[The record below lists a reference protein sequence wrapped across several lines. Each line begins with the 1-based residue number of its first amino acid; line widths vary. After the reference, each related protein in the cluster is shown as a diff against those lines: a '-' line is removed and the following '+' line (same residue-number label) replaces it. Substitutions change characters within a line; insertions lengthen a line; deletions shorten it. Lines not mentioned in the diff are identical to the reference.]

1 MGFANYLTKKLVGY
15 DILKSEQDL
24 KSSLISAQNESFSLK
39 SKLERLEGQNRSK
52 QGTIMNHVKKIN
64 TLANEIEALNDQL
77 KQYSHDHD
85 DLLKIRE
92 ELSVLKKQRDQLEIE
107 LKDAKT
113 QNDSLTTSNAEKE
126 KEIQDLD
133 NQILTNREIIK
144 EKDREIIGLEAKI
157 KEKDLKYEDVFAQ
170 FSDARKEQETLSI
183 KYLDSKKKNSVL
195 LDENEQLK
203 KQIQD
208 LKEELQILKESN
220 DSNEEG
226 SNSKKESERNSHV
239 QEVVKESKDEQPVE
253 IEDPDSANS
262 NEGGDNPEMES
273 EEESHGQETGEEA
286 TEEEPAE
293 IEDPDSANSN
303 EGGDN
308 PETES
313 EEESHGQETDIEATE
328 EHEDNSEYVPRLTM
342 KSVWDVKNG
351 KEINAYDFFKQPES
365 EIIMMRRT
373 LQTAIIA
380 NKPVF
385 VCPYCHQ
392 MVKISGKRTSRGRAS
407 FFSHLYDSDACMI
420 KTTTGLSKE
429 QIEASKY
436 GLVAESERHIRLKN
450 LIAEALNSQM
460 KTDGNISDVQI
471 EKRINSQLPYMRW
484 RRPDVQ
490 AKYKQYNLVFEL
502 QLSTTFISTIVDR
515 DLFYRLN
522 NFYIIWVFNF
532 DDNQEYVNLSNLMCK
547 DIYYAN
553 KRNVFVFDE
562 EAQEE
567 SVKRGKLCL
576 KCNWLD
582 SNNHW
587 HFSKEDA
594 IIVTLDDLKYDLDNK
609 KPFYFDADE
618 EYFKK
623 YPELLK
629 ERRNREIT
637 REEIIS
643 ALLEKE
649 RLANDEYE
657 GQSQER
663 RDEAQKE
670 MLRTGEVGTI
680 YKKGSNYGLS
690 YNGTILVPAK
700 YTSISEYD
708 ERGYATI
715 QMGRFYKGLIDKL
728 GNIIVPCEKTTEI
741 VIHSD
746 NSIVYRKGTI
756 EWYMV
761 GIKEPIAT
769 YHKDKVS
776 IKTID
781 ERVDCITFSNDS
793 RKYTDNR
800 IYIIDNELMVCKDFS
815 SDPCRWVARNLGGEI
830 VKEFD
835 FLDMAFQNGR
845 IFVKKK
851 SLYHY
856 LCGILDY
863 SFEVLL
869 SPIYDGIESDFC
881 YDGAYLVRSD
891 WQYGVISQDGST
903 ILDCEYSDIKK
914 GANCYIVGKNKRY
927 GILDSSYKPILQIV
941 YSAIT
946 VNNDSFIVDKDRR
959 KGLFRKDAGFLLECD
974 YQEIRPC
981 DERYIIK
988 KEDKWA
994 VVDKRGCLLTSKY
1007 FDYQIKKASS
1017 NYVYVIVEDNIMRL
1031 FDYEGKRHVRKDF
1044 YKIEET
1050 AYQLFV
1056 VRNLFDNCVFDD
1068 CESCNGIAD
1077 DDGNLVIPCDYYR
1090 IVPWGQHCFKVTT
1103 KKEKI
1108 AEVGWGAFNKA
1119 PDYYYL
1125 IDYENHRIG
1134 TSLYSNIG
1142 ELVDGKALAERDTGE
1157 DGFLDENG
1165 KEIASDS
1172 ITMENGFIKEFV
1184 FGHWRVCSLDNKEVV
1199 PAVYKKIELFSNGLY
1214 KAINVDDRE
1223 LLIDYEG
1230 NPKTKEYISIGTLID
1245 GVASADDTFLNA
1257 QGEEC
1262 FQTVT
1267 VLSNGNI
1274 IGKNHN
1280 KYCLFNKDGDAILK
1294 SGYDSIELWG
1304 DNLLVLK
1311 SKINYYHTYNYNN
1324 INVSITICDYDGLRI
1339 SDREYSYIGE
1349 LVDGKFKVICREG
1362 SCMIDLYGK
1371 EWPIEIEEMPD
1382 GNIICTKFNKYGV
1395 CNKNGNIL
1403 VKIDYNKVE
1412 YFCHGIYK
1420 VEYSTNHSSDKYYE
1434 LINAK
1439 NENILHKNYS
1449 FIGSLK
1455 DGLFDV
1461 RDLSGHRRLLD
1472 LNGVNHS
1479 TSEMNLTSDITIK
1492 KMYDLLCVERNGVV
1506 VADYG
1511 EYNDVSLLGAYHIK
1525 AFSAGRICHLFNL
1538 AFEKIYIKYQC
1549 NDFIPVDGTSQ
1560 IIAQHGIPNEYGKQ
1574 IGIYDRNSLIFKITY
1589 GVVDAVG
1596 NIILPIK
1603 YKSLTYNSQINGY
1616 IAQIDDIVYKYSLYR
1631 PDGQY
1636 YIEGEF
1642 NKIVIND
1649 DGTIKVSLGD
1659 KNWCYDSNGDLLKN
1673 KKQLDNGLYLSE
1685 EKGLYGIEDTQGDPI
1700 IPCENDCITTF
1711 EGEFLC
1717 IKDGEIHKTGIK
1729 QASNIPFSIK
1739 VYAIDSKG
1747 DIISH
1752 IGNTK
1757 FFLTNDKI
1765 RISGKTPDD
1774 FKVGVE
1780 VNVLISRVD
1789 WDRNEVYLRLSD
1801 VQDLLNGTILDV
1813 VVISKYIHG
1822 IIAKLP
1828 EGGTVFI
1835 HHSMYSPDLADNIEN
1850 GTSLRIKKVG
1860 YDEEHKKYIW
1870 EVL

>member
-64 TLANEIEALNDQL
+64 TLANEIEALNDHL

-490 AKYKQYNLVFEL
+490 AIYKQYNLVFEL

-522 NFYIIWVFNF
+522 NYFIIWVFNF

-553 KRNVFVFDE
+553 KRNVFLFDE

-567 SVKRGKLCL
+567 SVKRGKLCF

-582 SNNHW
+582 ANNHW
-587 HFSKEDA
+587 HYSKEDA

-609 KPFYFDADE
+609 KPYYYDADE
-618 EYFKK
+618 EYFKQ
-623 YPELLK
+623 YPELLN

-690 YNGTILVPAK
+690 YKGTILVPAK

-708 ERGYATI
+708 ERGYATL

-741 VIHSD
+741 VILND

-769 YHKDKVS
+769 FHKDKVS
-776 IKTID
+776 LKTID
-781 ERVDCITFSNDS
+781 ERVDCIVISNDS
-793 RKYTDNR
+793 RKYPDST
-800 IYIIDNELMVCKDFS
+800 IYIVDNESIVYKDCS
-815 SDPCRWVARNLGGEI
+815 SNTDRWVERNLSGEI
-830 VKEFD
+830 VREFD
-835 FLDMAFQNGR
+835 FLDMEFKDGK

-851 SLYHY
+851 SKYY
-856 LCGILDY
+856 NYGILDY
-863 SFEVLL
+863 SFEEIIP
-869 SPIYDGIESDFC
+869 PIYQEIKTDYC
-881 YDGAYLVRSD
+881 YDGALLVKKD
-891 WQYGVISQDGST
+891 WEYGVISCDGKI
-903 ILDCEYSDIKK
+903 ILECEYSEIKK
-914 GANCYIVGKNKRY
+914 EGNCYLVRKDCKY
-927 GILDSSYKPILQIV
+927 GILNSNFEPFLQTI
-941 YSAIT
+941 YSEIR
-946 VNNDSFIVDKDRR
+946 VNNDSYIVEMDGQ
-959 KGLFRKDAGFLLECD
+959 KGLYRIGQGFLLECE
-974 YQEIRPC
+974 YQDIKL
-981 DERYIIK
+981 DNDKYIIK
-988 KEDKWA
+988 KKDKWA
-994 VVDKRGCLLTSKY
+994 VVDKDGKLLT
-1007 FDYQIKKASS
+1007 
-1017 NYVYVIVEDNIMRL
+1017 
-1031 FDYEGKRHVRKDF
+1031 
-1044 YKIEET
+1044 
-1050 AYQLFV
+1050 
-1056 VRNLFDNCVFDD
+1056 
-1068 CESCNGIAD
+1068 
-1077 DDGNLVIPCDYYR
+1077 
-1090 IVPWGQHCFKVTT
+1090 
-1103 KKEKI
+1103 
-1108 AEVGWGAFNKA
+1108 
-1119 PDYYYL
+1119 
-1125 IDYENHRIG
+1125 
-1134 TSLYSNIG
+1134 
-1142 ELVDGKALAERDTGE
+1142 
-1157 DGFLDENG
+1157 
-1165 KEIASDS
+1165 
-1172 ITMENGFIKEFV
+1172 
-1184 FGHWRVCSLDNKEVV
+1184 
-1199 PAVYKKIELFSNGLY
+1199 
-1214 KAINVDDRE
+1214 
-1223 LLIDYEG
+1223 
-1230 NPKTKEYISIGTLID
+1230 
-1245 GVASADDTFLNA
+1245 
-1257 QGEEC
+1257 
-1262 FQTVT
+1262 
-1267 VLSNGNI
+1267 
-1274 IGKNHN
+1274 
-1280 KYCLFNKDGDAILK
+1280 
-1294 SGYDSIELWG
+1294 
-1304 DNLLVLK
+1304 
-1311 SKINYYHTYNYNN
+1311 
-1324 INVSITICDYDGLRI
+1324 
-1339 SDREYSYIGE
+1339 
-1349 LVDGKFKVICREG
+1349 
-1362 SCMIDLYGK
+1362 
-1371 EWPIEIEEMPD
+1371 
-1382 GNIICTKFNKYGV
+1382 
-1395 CNKNGNIL
+1395 
-1403 VKIDYNKVE
+1403 
-1412 YFCHGIYK
+1412 
-1420 VEYSTNHSSDKYYE
+1420 
-1434 LINAK
+1434 
-1439 NENILHKNYS
+1439 
-1449 FIGSLK
+1449 
-1455 DGLFDV
+1455 
-1461 RDLSGHRRLLD
+1461 
-1472 LNGVNHS
+1472 
-1479 TSEMNLTSDITIK
+1479 
-1492 KMYDLLCVERNGVV
+1492 
-1506 VADYG
+1506 
-1511 EYNDVSLLGAYHIK
+1511 
-1525 AFSAGRICHLFNL
+1525 
-1538 AFEKIYIKYQC
+1538 
-1549 NDFIPVDGTSQ
+1549 
-1560 IIAQHGIPNEYGKQ
+1560 
-1574 IGIYDRNSLIFKITY
+1574 
-1589 GVVDAVG
+1589 
-1596 NIILPIK
+1596 
-1603 YKSLTYNSQINGY
+1603 NGY
-1616 IAQIDDIVYKYSLYR
+1616 YD
-1631 PDGQY
+1631 
-1636 YIEGEF
+1636 
-1642 NKIVIND
+1642 NKIVK
-1649 DGTIKVSLGD
+1649 TT
-1659 KNWCYDSNGDLLKN
+1659 SN
-1673 KKQLDNGLYLSE
+1673 Y
-1685 EKGLYGIEDTQGDPI
+1685 I
-1700 IPCENDCITTF
+1700 
-1711 EGEFLC
+1711 
-1717 IKDGEIHKTGIK
+1717 
-1729 QASNIPFSIK
+1729 
-1739 VYAIDSKG
+1739 
-1747 DIISH
+1747 
-1752 IGNTK
+1752 
-1757 FFLTNDKI
+1757 
-1765 RISGKTPDD
+1765 
-1774 FKVGVE
+1774 
-1780 VNVLISRVD
+1780 
-1789 WDRNEVYLRLSD
+1789 YLRNND
-1801 VQDLLNGTILDV
+1801 TI
-1813 VVISKYIHG
+1813 
-1822 IIAKLP
+1822 
-1828 EGGTVFI
+1828 
-1835 HHSMYSPDLADNIEN
+1835 HS
-1850 GTSLRIKKVG
+1850 
-1860 YDEEHKKYIW
+1860 
-1870 EVL
+1870 

>member
-24 KSSLISAQNESFSLK
+24 KSSLISAQNELFSLK

-92 ELSVLKKQRDQLEIE
+92 ELSFLKKQRDQLEIE

-313 EEESHGQETDIEATE
+313 EEESHGQVTNIEATE

-420 KTTTGLSKE
+420 KTTTGMSKE

-436 GLVAESERHIRLKN
+436 GLVTESERHIRLKN
-450 LIAEALNSQM
+450 LIAVALNSQM

-490 AKYKQYNLVFEL
+490 AIYKQYNLVFEL

-522 NFYIIWVFNF
+522 NYYIIWVFNF

-553 KRNVFVFDE
+553 KRNVFIFDE

-582 SNNHW
+582 ANNHW

-609 KPFYFDADE
+609 KPYYYDADE
-618 EYFKK
+618 EYFKQ

-663 RDEAQKE
+663 RDDAQKE
-670 MLRTGEVGTI
+670 MLRTGETGTI
-680 YKKGSNYGLS
+680 YKKGNNYGLS
-690 YNGTILVPAK
+690 YKGTILVPAK

-708 ERGYATI
+708 ERGYATL

-741 VIHSD
+741 IILSD

-769 YHKDKVS
+769 YHRDKVS

-781 ERVDCITFSNDS
+781 ERVDCITISNDS
-793 RKYTDNR
+793 RKYTDNN
-800 IYIIDNELMVCKDFS
+800 IYIVDNELIVLKDYS
-815 SDPCRWVARNLGGEI
+815 SNTDRWLAKNLSGEI
-830 VKEFD
+830 VKKFD
-835 FLDMAFQNGR
+835 FLDMEFHDGKV
-845 IFVKKK
+845 FVKKK
-851 SLYHY
+851 SSYHY
-856 LCGILDY
+856 LYGILDY
-863 SFEVLL
+863 SFEELL
-869 SPIYDGIESDFC
+869 PPTYEAIKTDFC
-881 YDGAYLVRSD
+881 YDGAYLVRND
-891 WQYGVISQDGST
+891 WHYGVISQDGSI
-903 ILDCEYSDIKK
+903 ILDCEYSEIKK
-914 GANCYIVGKNKRY
+914 EDDCYIVRRYNKY
-927 GILDSSYKPILQIV
+927 GVLNSNYEVILQIV

-946 VNNDSFIVDKDRR
+946 VNLDCYIVSKDGQ
-959 KGLFRKDAGFLLECD
+959 KGLYGKGQGFLLECE
-974 YQEIRPC
+974 YQEIRPNN
-981 DERYIIK
+981 EKYIIE

-994 VVDKRGCLLTSKY
+994 VVDKKGNLLTPHY
-1007 FDYQIKKASS
+1007 YDYEIEKASS
-1017 NYVYVIVEDNIMRL
+1017 NYVYVRVENNIIQL
-1031 FDYEGKRHVRKDF
+1031 FDYEGIRHVRNEF
-1044 YKIEET
+1044 CEIEET
-1050 AYQLFV
+1050 TNNLFV
-1056 VRNLFDNCVFDD
+1056 VNNGFSNFGY
-1068 CESCNGIAD
+1068 CNGIAD
-1077 DDGNLVIPCDYYR
+1077 DDGYLIIPCNYYK

-1103 KKEKI
+1103 RKQKKVED
-1108 AEVGWGAFNKA
+1108 GWRCYYRDF
-1119 PDYYYL
+1119 DYYYL
-1125 IDYENHRIG
+1125 IDYKNQRIG
-1134 TSLYSNIG
+1134 TTLYSYIG
-1142 ELVDGKALAERDTGE
+1142 ELVEGIASAKRGDSGE
-1157 DGFLDENG
+1157 IGLLDEYGHEKPSETLTMKNG
-1165 KEIASDS
+1165 YKKEL
-1172 ITMENGFIKEFV
+1172 V
-1184 FGHWRVCSLDNKEVV
+1184 FGHWRVCTVDDNRVII
-1199 PAVYKKIELFSNGLY
+1199 PAIYKDVEIFTDRLY
-1214 KAINVDDRE
+1214 KVTNNE
-1223 LLIDYEG
+1223 NKMLLIDYEG
-1230 NPKTKEYISIGTLID
+1230 EIKTKDYNSIGTLVD
-1245 GVASADDTFLNA
+1245 GVAMADDTYLNI
-1257 QGEEC
+1257 QGKEC
-1262 FQTVT
+1262 FKKET

-1280 KYCLFNKDGDAILK
+1280 KYGLYKNSGDVIIEAD
-1294 SGYDSIELWG
+1294 YDSIELWG
-1304 DNLLVLK
+1304 KKCLLLK
-1311 SKINYYHTYNYNN
+1311 KKHTYNYNN
-1324 INVSITICDYDGLRI
+1324 DEVIHIYDYNGKRVNDKDYYDIRN
-1339 SDREYSYIGE
+1339 
-1349 LVDGKFKVICREG
+1349 LVNGKAKAICREG
-1362 SCMIDLYGK
+1362 SCMIDEQGQEL
-1371 EWPIEIEEMPD
+1371 PIEIERMPD
-1382 GNIICTKFNKYGV
+1382 GNIICMKFNKYGV
-1395 CNKNGNIL
+1395 CREDNTI
-1403 VKIDYNKVE
+1403 VVDVE
-1412 YFCHGIYK
+1412 YDEISYFCNNIYK
-1420 VEYSTNHSSDKYYE
+1420 VKYLHDTGYHYQKDTYYRLVNSDN
-1434 LINAK
+1434 I
-1439 NENILHKNYS
+1439 NILNQNYYY
-1449 FIGSLK
+1449 IGSI
-1455 DGLFDV
+1455 DNGLFEV
-1461 RDLSGHRRLLD
+1461 RDISGYRRLLD
-1472 LNGVNHS
+1472 INGVNHS

-1511 EYNDVSLLGAYHIK
+1511 KYSEVSLLGANHIK

-1538 AFEKIYIKYQC
+1538 AFEEINIKYQC
-1549 NDFIPVDGTSQ
+1549 NDFIPVDEASQ
-1560 IIAQHGIPNEYGKQ
+1560 IIAQNGIPYDYGKQ
-1574 IGIYDRNSLIFKITY
+1574 LGIYDWNDLRFNITY
-1589 GVVDAVG
+1589 GLV
-1596 NIILPIK
+1596 
-1603 YKSLTYNSQINGY
+1603 
-1616 IAQIDDIVYKYSLYR
+1616 
-1631 PDGQY
+1631 
-1636 YIEGEF
+1636 
-1642 NKIVIND
+1642 
-1649 DGTIKVSLGD
+1649 
-1659 KNWCYDSNGDLLKN
+1659 
-1673 KKQLDNGLYLSE
+1673 
-1685 EKGLYGIEDTQGDPI
+1685 
-1700 IPCENDCITTF
+1700 
-1711 EGEFLC
+1711 
-1717 IKDGEIHKTGIK
+1717 
-1729 QASNIPFSIK
+1729 
-1739 VYAIDSKG
+1739 
-1747 DIISH
+1747 
-1752 IGNTK
+1752 
-1757 FFLTNDKI
+1757 
-1765 RISGKTPDD
+1765 
-1774 FKVGVE
+1774 
-1780 VNVLISRVD
+1780 
-1789 WDRNEVYLRLSD
+1789 
-1801 VQDLLNGTILDV
+1801 
-1813 VVISKYIHG
+1813 
-1822 IIAKLP
+1822 
-1828 EGGTVFI
+1828 
-1835 HHSMYSPDLADNIEN
+1835 
-1850 GTSLRIKKVG
+1850 
-1860 YDEEHKKYIW
+1860 
-1870 EVL
+1870 

>member
-24 KSSLISAQNESFSLK
+24 KSSLISAQNELFSLK

-262 NEGGDNPEMES
+262 NGGGDNPEMES

-728 GNIIVPCEKTTEI
+728 GNIVVPCEKTTEI
-741 VIHSD
+741 VILSD

-761 GIKEPIAT
+761 GIKEPIAP
-769 YHKDKVS
+769 YRKDKVS
-776 IKTID
+776 INTID
-781 ERVDCITFSNDS
+781 ERVDCITISNGS
-793 RKYTDNR
+793 RVNPGKV
-800 IYIIDNELMVCKDFS
+800 YIIDNELIVYKDCS
-815 SDPCRWVARNLGGEI
+815 LNANRWVVRKFAGE
-830 VKEFD
+830 VEKY
-835 FLDMAFQNGR
+835 LDVVDVEYRDRVF
-845 IFVKKK
+845 FVKKGGT
-851 SLYHY
+851 SLYNSFW
-856 LCGILDY
+856 GIFDC
-863 SFEVLL
+863 FFNELL
-869 SPIYDGIESDFC
+869 PPIYEEIKTNFC
-881 YDGAYLVRSD
+881 YDGAYLVKKD
-891 WQYGVISQDGST
+891 WNKYGIVSCDGE
-903 ILDCEYSDIKK
+903 IKLKCEYSEIEKDN
-914 GANCYIVGKNKRY
+914 NCYIVRKDLKY
-927 GILDSSYKPILQIV
+927 GVLDSNYEPILQII
-941 YSAIT
+941 YSRIR
-946 VNNDSFIVDKDRR
+946 VNKDSFIVDKDGL
-959 KGLFRKDAGFLLECD
+959 KGLFRKDRGFLLECE
-974 YQEIRPC
+974 YQDIKL
-981 DERYIIK
+981 DNERYIIK
-988 KEDKWA
+988 NEDKWA
-994 VVDKRGCLLTSKY
+994 VVDKDGILLTNKY
-1007 FDYQIKKASS
+1007 YDYEIEKTSS
-1017 NYVYVIVEDNIMRL
+1017 NYIYLRVENHKMQVY
-1031 FDYEGKRHVRKDF
+1031 DYDGNRHVRKD
-1044 YKIEET
+1044 YYDIEET
-1050 AYQLFV
+1050 TNNLFV
-1056 VRNLFDNCVFDD
+1056 VSDGHTWNGYCK
-1068 CESCNGIAD
+1068 GIAD
-1077 DDGNLVIPCDYYR
+1077 DNGEIIIPCNYYYV
-1090 IVPWGQHCFKVTT
+1090 VPWGKYCFKVTI
-1103 KKEKI
+1103 KKQYR
-1108 AEVGWGAFNKA
+1108 
-1119 PDYYYL
+1119 DYSYGRYNNSEYECYYL
-1125 IDYENHRIG
+1125 IDYNNQRIG
-1134 TSLYSNIG
+1134 EETYSYIG
-1142 ELVDGKALAERDTGE
+1142 ELE
-1157 DGFLDENG
+1157 DGVASAQREPKGRGKLDEYGHEIPVEEETVLLNNG
-1165 KEIASDS
+1165 Y
-1172 ITMENGFIKEFV
+1172 IKQSV
-1184 FGHWRVCSLDNKEVV
+1184 FKHWRISKPDGTVIIPGLYVSIDIFVD
-1199 PAVYKKIELFSNGLY
+1199 GLY
-1214 KAINVDDRE
+1214 KVVNDGGKT

-1230 NPKTKEYISIGTLID
+1230 TIKSGKYKLINVFNDRFFIAKDEKDLCCLLDLNGRDKSKKYKSINVFNDDYYIATDEKGLCCLLNLD
-1245 GVASADDTFLNA
+1245 GVEKSKKYKLIGPFLDGIASADDTYINT

-1262 FQTVT
+1262 FKKEL

-1274 IGKNHN
+1274 IGQNHN
-1280 KYCLFNKDGDAILK
+1280 RYGLYRKNGDIILDTK
-1294 SGYDSIELWG
+1294 FESIELWG
-1304 DNLLVLK
+1304 EKHLLLK
-1311 SKINYYHTYNYNN
+1311 QKSDRFYYDRSMS
-1324 INVSITICDYDGLRI
+1324 VSICDFGGKRTNDKEYYDIAKLVNGKAKAICQ
-1339 SDREYSYIGE
+1339 
-1349 LVDGKFKVICREG
+1349 EG
-1362 SCMIDLYGK
+1362 SCMIDEQGQ

-1382 GNIICTKFNKYGV
+1382 GNIICEKFNKFGV
-1395 CNKNGNIL
+1395 CNKNDIIVVDPIYDEVSYYCN
-1403 VKIDYNKVE
+1403 N
-1412 YFCHGIYK
+1412 IYK
-1420 VEYSTNHSSDKYYE
+1420 VKTEINLGYYNGYEIKYR
-1434 LINAK
+1434 LINS
-1439 NENILHKNYS
+1439 ENKYILNNDYS
-1449 FIGSLK
+1449 YIGSLE
-1455 DGLFDV
+1455 DNLFEVRTTSGLGSS
-1461 RDLSGHRRLLD
+1461 R
-1472 LNGVNHS
+1472 
-1479 TSEMNLTSDITIK
+1479 
-1492 KMYDLLCVERNGVV
+1492 VV
-1506 VADYG
+1506 
-1511 EYNDVSLLGAYHIK
+1511 K
-1525 AFSAGRICHLFNL
+1525 
-1538 AFEKIYIKYQC
+1538 
-1549 NDFIPVDGTSQ
+1549 
-1560 IIAQHGIPNEYGKQ
+1560 
-1574 IGIYDRNSLIFKITY
+1574 Y
-1589 GVVDAVG
+1589 GVLDI
-1596 NIILPIK
+1596 NTKQEIIP
-1603 YKSLTYNSQINGY
+1603 
-1616 IAQIDDIVYKYSLYR
+1616 IVYDSLAYNKIIKCYLVRTDNKYLLYGT
-1631 PDGQY
+1631 DGNKY
-1636 YIEGEF
+1636 LDGEF
-1642 NKIVIND
+1642 DIIRIND
-1649 DGTIKVSLGD
+1649 DGTIKVSLGE
-1659 KNWCYDSNGDLLKN
+1659 KSWSYDSNGNLLKN

-1685 EKGLYGIEDTQGDPI
+1685 EKGLYGIEDSQGNPI
-1700 IPCENDCITTF
+1700 IPCENDFITSF
-1711 EGEFLC
+1711 DGEFFC

-1835 HHSMYSPDLADNIEN
+1835 HHSMYSPDLAENIEN

>member
-629 ERRNREIT
+629 ERRNRE
-637 REEIIS
+637 
-643 ALLEKE
+643 
-649 RLANDEYE
+649 
-657 GQSQER
+657 
-663 RDEAQKE
+663 
-670 MLRTGEVGTI
+670 
-680 YKKGSNYGLS
+680 
-690 YNGTILVPAK
+690 
-700 YTSISEYD
+700 
-708 ERGYATI
+708 
-715 QMGRFYKGLIDKL
+715 
-728 GNIIVPCEKTTEI
+728 
-741 VIHSD
+741 
-746 NSIVYRKGTI
+746 
-756 EWYMV
+756 
-761 GIKEPIAT
+761 
-769 YHKDKVS
+769 
-776 IKTID
+776 
-781 ERVDCITFSNDS
+781 
-793 RKYTDNR
+793 
-800 IYIIDNELMVCKDFS
+800 
-815 SDPCRWVARNLGGEI
+815 
-830 VKEFD
+830 
-835 FLDMAFQNGR
+835 
-845 IFVKKK
+845 
-851 SLYHY
+851 
-856 LCGILDY
+856 
-863 SFEVLL
+863 
-869 SPIYDGIESDFC
+869 
-881 YDGAYLVRSD
+881 
-891 WQYGVISQDGST
+891 
-903 ILDCEYSDIKK
+903 
-914 GANCYIVGKNKRY
+914 
-927 GILDSSYKPILQIV
+927 
-941 YSAIT
+941 
-946 VNNDSFIVDKDRR
+946 
-959 KGLFRKDAGFLLECD
+959 
-974 YQEIRPC
+974 
-981 DERYIIK
+981 
-988 KEDKWA
+988 
-994 VVDKRGCLLTSKY
+994 
-1007 FDYQIKKASS
+1007 
-1017 NYVYVIVEDNIMRL
+1017 
-1031 FDYEGKRHVRKDF
+1031 
-1044 YKIEET
+1044 
-1050 AYQLFV
+1050 
-1056 VRNLFDNCVFDD
+1056 
-1068 CESCNGIAD
+1068 
-1077 DDGNLVIPCDYYR
+1077 
-1090 IVPWGQHCFKVTT
+1090 
-1103 KKEKI
+1103 
-1108 AEVGWGAFNKA
+1108 
-1119 PDYYYL
+1119 
-1125 IDYENHRIG
+1125 
-1134 TSLYSNIG
+1134 
-1142 ELVDGKALAERDTGE
+1142 
-1157 DGFLDENG
+1157 
-1165 KEIASDS
+1165 
-1172 ITMENGFIKEFV
+1172 
-1184 FGHWRVCSLDNKEVV
+1184 
-1199 PAVYKKIELFSNGLY
+1199 
-1214 KAINVDDRE
+1214 
-1223 LLIDYEG
+1223 
-1230 NPKTKEYISIGTLID
+1230 
-1245 GVASADDTFLNA
+1245 
-1257 QGEEC
+1257 
-1262 FQTVT
+1262 
-1267 VLSNGNI
+1267 
-1274 IGKNHN
+1274 
-1280 KYCLFNKDGDAILK
+1280 
-1294 SGYDSIELWG
+1294 
-1304 DNLLVLK
+1304 
-1311 SKINYYHTYNYNN
+1311 
-1324 INVSITICDYDGLRI
+1324 
-1339 SDREYSYIGE
+1339 
-1349 LVDGKFKVICREG
+1349 
-1362 SCMIDLYGK
+1362 
-1371 EWPIEIEEMPD
+1371 
-1382 GNIICTKFNKYGV
+1382 
-1395 CNKNGNIL
+1395 
-1403 VKIDYNKVE
+1403 
-1412 YFCHGIYK
+1412 
-1420 VEYSTNHSSDKYYE
+1420 
-1434 LINAK
+1434 
-1439 NENILHKNYS
+1439 
-1449 FIGSLK
+1449 
-1455 DGLFDV
+1455 
-1461 RDLSGHRRLLD
+1461 
-1472 LNGVNHS
+1472 
-1479 TSEMNLTSDITIK
+1479 
-1492 KMYDLLCVERNGVV
+1492 
-1506 VADYG
+1506 
-1511 EYNDVSLLGAYHIK
+1511 
-1525 AFSAGRICHLFNL
+1525 
-1538 AFEKIYIKYQC
+1538 
-1549 NDFIPVDGTSQ
+1549 
-1560 IIAQHGIPNEYGKQ
+1560 
-1574 IGIYDRNSLIFKITY
+1574 
-1589 GVVDAVG
+1589 
-1596 NIILPIK
+1596 
-1603 YKSLTYNSQINGY
+1603 
-1616 IAQIDDIVYKYSLYR
+1616 
-1631 PDGQY
+1631 
-1636 YIEGEF
+1636 
-1642 NKIVIND
+1642 
-1649 DGTIKVSLGD
+1649 
-1659 KNWCYDSNGDLLKN
+1659 
-1673 KKQLDNGLYLSE
+1673 
-1685 EKGLYGIEDTQGDPI
+1685 
-1700 IPCENDCITTF
+1700 
-1711 EGEFLC
+1711 
-1717 IKDGEIHKTGIK
+1717 
-1729 QASNIPFSIK
+1729 
-1739 VYAIDSKG
+1739 
-1747 DIISH
+1747 
-1752 IGNTK
+1752 
-1757 FFLTNDKI
+1757 
-1765 RISGKTPDD
+1765 
-1774 FKVGVE
+1774 
-1780 VNVLISRVD
+1780 
-1789 WDRNEVYLRLSD
+1789 
-1801 VQDLLNGTILDV
+1801 
-1813 VVISKYIHG
+1813 
-1822 IIAKLP
+1822 
-1828 EGGTVFI
+1828 
-1835 HHSMYSPDLADNIEN
+1835 
-1850 GTSLRIKKVG
+1850 
-1860 YDEEHKKYIW
+1860 
-1870 EVL
+1870 

>member
-471 EKRINSQLPYMRW
+471 EKRINSPLPYMRW

-490 AKYKQYNLVFEL
+490 AIYKQYNLVFEL

-522 NFYIIWVFNF
+522 NYFIIWVFNF

-553 KRNVFVFDE
+553 KRNVFLFDE

-567 SVKRGKLCL
+567 SVKRGKLCF

-582 SNNHW
+582 ANNHW
-587 HFSKEDA
+587 HYSKEDA

-609 KPFYFDADE
+609 KPFYYDADE
-618 EYFKK
+618 EYFKQ

-690 YNGTILVPAK
+690 YKGTILVPAK

-708 ERGYATI
+708 ERGYATL

-741 VIHSD
+741 VILD

-761 GIKEPIAT
+761 GIKEPIAP
-769 YHKDKVS
+769 YRKDKVS
-776 IKTID
+776 INTID
-781 ERVDCITFSNDS
+781 ERVDCITISNGS
-793 RKYTDNR
+793 RVNSGR
-800 IYIIDNELMVCKDFS
+800 VYIIDNELIVYKDCS
-815 SDPCRWVARNLGGEI
+815 LNANRWVVRKLAGE
-830 VKEFD
+830 VEKY
-835 FLDMAFQNGR
+835 LDVVDIEYRDRVFF
-845 IFVKKK
+845 IKKDGT
-851 SLYHY
+851 SLYNSFW
-856 LCGILDY
+856 GIYDC
-863 SFEVLL
+863 SFNELL
-869 SPIYDGIESDFC
+869 SPIYEEIKTNFC
-881 YDGAYLVRSD
+881 YDGAYLVKKD
-891 WQYGVISQDGST
+891 WNKYGIVSCDGE
-903 ILDCEYSDIKK
+903 IKLKCEYSEIEKDN
-914 GANCYIVGKNKRY
+914 NCYIVRKDSKY
-927 GILDSSYKPILQIV
+927 GVLDSNYEPILQII
-941 YSAIT
+941 YSRIR
-946 VNNDSFIVDKDRR
+946 VNKDSFIVDKDGL
-959 KGLFRKDAGFLLECD
+959 KGLFRKDQGFLLECE
-974 YQEIRPC
+974 YQDIKL
-981 DERYIIK
+981 DNERYIIK
-988 KEDKWA
+988 NEDKWA
-994 VVDKRGCLLTSKY
+994 VVDKDGKLLTNKY
-1007 FDYQIKKASS
+1007 YDYEIEKTSS
-1017 NYVYVIVEDNIMRL
+1017 NYIYLRVEDHKMQVY
-1031 FDYEGKRHVRKDF
+1031 DYDGNRHVRKD
-1044 YKIEET
+1044 YYDIEET
-1050 AYQLFV
+1050 TNNLFV
-1056 VRNLFDNCVFDD
+1056 VSDGHTWNGYCK
-1068 CESCNGIAD
+1068 GIAD
-1077 DDGNLVIPCDYYR
+1077 DNGEIIIPCNYYYVIP
-1090 IVPWGQHCFKVTT
+1090 WGKYCFKVTI
-1103 KKEKI
+1103 KKKQYR
-1108 AEVGWGAFNKA
+1108 
-1119 PDYYYL
+1119 DYSYGRYNNSEYKCYYL
-1125 IDYENHRIG
+1125 IDHNNQRIG
-1134 TSLYSNIG
+1134 EETYGYIG
-1142 ELVDGKALAERDTGE
+1142 ELKDGIAPAQRYPKGW
-1157 DGFLDENG
+1157 GQLDVYG
-1165 KEIASDS
+1165 KEIPVEEES
-1172 ITMENGFIKEFV
+1172 ILLDNGFIKQSV
-1184 FGHWRVCSLDNKEVV
+1184 FKHWRISKPDGTVIIPGLYVSID
-1199 PAVYKKIELFSNGLY
+1199 LFVDGLY
-1214 KAINVDDRE
+1214 KVVKDDGKT

-1230 NPKTKEYISIGTLID
+1230 KIKSGEYTSIIVFNDRFFIAKDEKDLCCLLDLNGREKSKKYKSINVFNDDYYIATDEKELCCLLNLD
-1245 GVASADDTFLNA
+1245 GVEKSKKYKVIGPFVDGIASADDTYINTR
-1257 QGEEC
+1257 GEEC
-1262 FQTVT
+1262 FKKEL
-1267 VLSNGNI
+1267 VLPNGNV
-1274 IGKNHN
+1274 IGQNHN
-1280 KYCLFNKDGDAILK
+1280 KFGLYKKNGDNIIDAK
-1294 SGYDSIELWG
+1294 YESIELWG
-1304 DNLLVLK
+1304 EKHLLLK
-1311 SKINYYHTYNYNN
+1311 EKHYMLNN
-1324 INVSITICDYDGLRI
+1324 ESDVIVSIYDF
-1339 SDREYSYIGE
+1339 
-1349 LVDGKFKVICREG
+1349 DGKRTNDKIYYDIGKLVNDKAKAICREG
-1362 SCMIDLYGK
+1362 SCMIDEQGQ

-1382 GNIICTKFNKYGV
+1382 GNIVCEKYNKYGV
-1395 CNKNGNIL
+1395 CNKKGIIL
-1403 VKIDYNKVE
+1403 VDTIYDEVSFYCNN
-1412 YFCHGIYK
+1412 IYK
-1420 VEYSTNHSSDKYYE
+1420 VKYEINLGYYNGYE
-1434 LINAK
+1434 IKYRLINS
-1439 NENILHKNYS
+1439 ENKYILNNDYS
-1449 FIGSLK
+1449 YIGSLE
-1455 DGLFDV
+1455 DNLFEVRTTSGLGSS
-1461 RDLSGHRRLLD
+1461 R
-1472 LNGVNHS
+1472 
-1479 TSEMNLTSDITIK
+1479 
-1492 KMYDLLCVERNGVV
+1492 VV
-1506 VADYG
+1506 
-1511 EYNDVSLLGAYHIK
+1511 K
-1525 AFSAGRICHLFNL
+1525 
-1538 AFEKIYIKYQC
+1538 
-1549 NDFIPVDGTSQ
+1549 
-1560 IIAQHGIPNEYGKQ
+1560 
-1574 IGIYDRNSLIFKITY
+1574 Y
-1589 GVVDAVG
+1589 GVLDI
-1596 NIILPIK
+1596 NTRQEIIP
-1603 YKSLTYNSQINGY
+1603 
-1616 IAQIDDIVYKYSLYR
+1616 IVYDSLVYNKIIKCYLVRTDNKYLLYGT
-1631 PDGQY
+1631 DGNKY
-1636 YIEGEF
+1636 LDGEF
-1642 NKIVIND
+1642 DIIRIND
-1649 DGTIKVSLGD
+1649 DGTIKVSLGE
-1659 KNWCYDSNGDLLKN
+1659 KSWSYDSNGNLLKN

-1685 EKGLYGIEDTQGDPI
+1685 EKGLYGIEDSQGNPI
-1700 IPCENDCITTF
+1700 IPCENDFITSF
-1711 EGEFLC
+1711 DGEFLC

-1765 RISGKTPDD
+1765 RISGKTSDD

-1801 VQDLLNGTILDV
+1801 VQDLTNGTILDV
-1813 VVISKYIHG
+1813 VVISKYEHG

-1835 HHSMYSPDLADNIEN
+1835 HHSMYSPDMADNIEN
-1850 GTSLRIKKVG
+1850 GASLRIKKVG